1 MIRKDVRNLDWRVNI
16 SLEIFI
22 RSGRS
27 KPVKNNR
34 VIFFITIS
42 NENIF
47 KYNHRKKVIGVGL
60 SYAIELKCRECG
72 KSYPLGLV
80 STCSRCFGPL
90 SVTYDYNKIANDVS
104 RESIASGPST
114 LWRYKELLPINNP
127 DLIIDIG
134 AGFTRLLKAENLAEK
149 LGLKE
154 CYIKNDSVNPTFSFK
169 DRPASV
175 AVSKALEFG
184 SPAVGC
190 VSTGNLSAAM
200 AAHASKARLPCF
212 AFIPQGLE
220 ASKISQTLAYGAH
233 LITVDGTYDDVNR
246 LATEIAFTSNI
257 AFANI
262 NLRPYYVEGS
272 KTLAFEVCEQ
282 LGWQAPD
289 HVIVPT
295 ASGALLHAIWRGLRE
310 LEEVGLID
318 DWSTR
323 ISAAQPEGCSPIVQ
337 ALLKGSDEIIPV
349 EAPNTI
355 CKSLAIGDPADGYY
369 ALQAIRAT
377 KGTGRAPNDDEIL
390 EGVRLLA
397 KTEGIYTEPAGGVAV
412 ATLKQLIEAGEID
425 YDERVVLLI
434 TGNGLKAQEA
444 IAGGLQRSHKI
455 SPTIEEFRKLANKL
469 CTPGVKWFKG
479 A

>member
-1 MIRKDVRNLDWRVNI
+1 
-16 SLEIFI
+16 
-22 RSGRS
+22 
-27 KPVKNNR
+27 
-34 VIFFITIS
+34 
-42 NENIF
+42 
-47 KYNHRKKVIGVGL
+47 VGIDL
-60 SYAIELKCRECG
+60 SYAVELKCRECG
-72 KSYPLGLV
+72 KSYPLELV
-80 STCSRCFGPL
+80 STCSQCFGPL
-90 SVTYDYNKIANDVS
+90 SVAYDYIKIANNVS
-104 RESIASGPST
+104 RESIANGPLT
-114 LWRYKELLPINNP
+114 LWRYKELLPIDNP
-127 DLIIDIG
+127 ASIIDIG
-134 AGFTRLLKAENLAEK
+134 AGFTHLLKAENLAEE

-169 DRPASV
+169 DRPASI

-184 SPAVGC
+184 APAVGC
-190 VSTGNLSAAM
+190 ASTGNLSAAM

-212 AFIPQGLE
+212 VFIPQGLE
-220 ASKISQTLAYGAH
+220 VSKISQTLAYGAH

-262 NLRPYYVEGS
+262 NVRPYYVEGS

-289 HVIVPT
+289 HVIVPV
-295 ASGALLHAIWRGLRE
+295 ASGALLHAIWRGFKE
-310 LEEVGLID
+310 LKEVGLID
-318 DWSTR
+318 GWNTR

-337 ALLKGSDEIIPV
+337 ALLKSSDEITPV
-349 EAPNTI
+349 ETPNTI

-377 KGTGRAPNDDEIL
+377 KGTGRAPNDDETL
-390 EGVRLLA
+390 EGVKLLA

-425 YDERVVLLI
+425 YDEQVVLYI
-434 TGNGLKAQEA
+434 TGNGLKTQEA
-444 IAGGLQRSHKI
+444 ITSGLQRSHKI
-455 SPTIEEFRKLANKL
+455 TPTIEKFRKLADKL
-469 CTPGVKWFKG
+469 RTPGVKWPEG